1 MGPAIRAENN
11 MPVVVVVGA
20 QWGDE
25 GKGKI
30 VDLLTEHANV
40 VARWG
45 GGANAG
51 HTIVVEGKKYVTHLI
66 PSGLVR
72 PGTVCVLGEG
82 MVIDP
87 KTLVEEIQAFRGQGL
102 LAHDSELVVSG
113 RAHLTFPHHRE
124 LDRLREAR
132 PGAIGT
138 TQRGIGP
145 TYESKASR
153 TGVRV
158 EDLLRPERL
167 RRNIERNVAYVSA
180 ALGKLGA
187 AMPDLDGLMKEYL
200 GYAEVIRPF
209 VGDASRFLHEQIR
222 QGKNVLFEG
231 AHGVL
236 LDLDHGTYPFVTSSS
251 TTAGAA
257 CSGCGIGPTAIDT
270 VVGIVKAYT
279 TRVGNGPFPTELH
292 DKSGERLRD
301 VGREFGST
309 TGRPRRCGWLDIP
322 ALRLTIRLSGIE
334 SLALTKLDVL
344 DGLAEIKLCV
354 AYRLGG
360 QLLDEMPLDPD
371 DLAAVEP
378 VYETLPGWPARAP
391 GAAPVTRVEEL
402 PAAARAYVA
411 RIVALTGV
419 SPSFVSWGPARA
431 ETILV
436 GNPFGAT
443 PT

>member
-1 MGPAIRAENN
+1 VENK

-25 GKGKI
+25 GKGKV
-30 VDLLTEHANV
+30 VDLLTEHAQV

-66 PSGLVR
+66 PSGVLR
-72 PGTVCVLGEG
+72 PGVTCVLGEG

-87 KTLVEEIQAFRGQGL
+87 KTLVEEIEAFRGQGL
-102 LAHDSELVVSG
+102 LARDSDLVISG
-113 RAHLTFPHHRE
+113 RAHLTLPHHRD
-124 LDRLREAR
+124 LDRLRESR
-132 PGAIGT
+132 PGALGT

-167 RRNIERNVAYVSA
+167 RLNIERNVGYVSG
-180 ALGKLGA
+180 ALAKLGA
-187 AMPDLDGLMKEYL
+187 AMPDVDGLVKEYL
-200 GYAEVIRPF
+200 GYADLIRPF
-209 VGDASRFLHEQIR
+209 VGDSSRFLHQAIR
-222 QGKNVLFEG
+222 AGKNVLFEG

-251 TTAGAA
+251 TTAGGA
-257 CSGCGIGPTAIDT
+257 CSGCGIGPTSIDT
-270 VVGIVKAYT
+270 VVGIVKAYA
-279 TRVGNGPFPTELH
+279 TRVGNGPFPTELL
-292 DKSGERLRD
+292 DKTGERLRE

-322 ALRLTIRLSGIE
+322 ALRLTVRLSGIE

-344 DGLAEIKLCV
+344 DGLPEIKLCV
-354 AYRLGG
+354 AYRLHGKVI
-360 QLLDEMPLDPD
+360 DEMPLDPD
-371 DLAAVEP
+371 DLLAVLP
-378 VYETLPGWPARAP
+378 IYETLPGWPARAP
-391 GAAPVTRVEEL
+391 SAAPAAKVEDL
-402 PAAARAYVA
+402 PAPAQNYLA
-411 RIVALTGV
+411 RITELVGV
-419 SPSFVSWGPARA
+419 SPALISWGPSRL
-431 ETILV
+431 ETIV
-436 GNPFGAT
+436 RRNPFLKASAN
-443 PT
+443 

>member
-1 MGPAIRAENN
+1 VSLPVENN
-11 MPVVVVVGA
+11 MSVVVVVGA

-25 GKGKI
+25 GKGKV
-30 VDLLTEHANV
+30 VDLLTEHAAI

-66 PSGLVR
+66 PSGVVR
-72 PGTVCVLGEG
+72 PGTACVLGEG

-87 KTLVEEIQAFRGQGL
+87 KTLVEEIETFRGQGL
-102 LAHDSELVVSG
+102 LAHDCDLIVSG

-124 LDRLREAR
+124 LDRLRECR

-167 RRNIERNVAYVSA
+167 RRNIERNIAYVSA
-180 ALGKLGA
+180 ALAKFGGA
-187 AMPDLDGLMKEYL
+187 VPDLDALVKEYL

-251 TTAGAA
+251 TTAGGA
-257 CSGCGIGPTAIDT
+257 CSGCGIGPTAIDA
-270 VVGIVKAYT
+270 VVGIVKAYA
-279 TRVGNGPFPTELH
+279 TRVGNGPFPTELL
-292 DKSGERLRD
+292 DKTGERLRE

-344 DGLAEIKLCV
+344 DGLPEIKLCV
-354 AYRLGG
+354 AYRLQGK
-360 QLLDEMPLDPD
+360 LLDEMPLDPD

-378 VYETLPGWPARAP
+378 VYESLPGWPVRSP
-391 GAAPVTRVEEL
+391 GSAPVAKVEDL
-402 PAAARAYVA
+402 PAAAQAYLA
-411 RIVALTGV
+411 RIAELVGV
-419 SPSFVSWGPARA
+419 SPSFISWGPARS

-436 GNPFGAT
+436 NNPFREASAR
-443 PT
+443 

>member
-1 MGPAIRAENN
+1 

-25 GKGKI
+25 GKGKV
-30 VDLLTEHANV
+30 VDLLTERAHI

-66 PSGLVR
+66 PSGILR
-72 PGTVCVLGEG
+72 PGVACVLGEG

-87 KTLVEEIQAFRGQGL
+87 KTLVEEIETFRGQGL
-102 LAHDSELVVSG
+102 LARDSDLIVSG
-113 RAHLTFPHHRE
+113 RAHLTFPYHRDI
-124 LDRLREAR
+124 DRLRECR

-167 RRNIERNVAYVSA
+167 RRNVERNMACVSA
-180 ALGKLGA
+180 TLAKLSA
-187 AMPDLDGLMKEYL
+187 AVPDLDALVKEYL

-209 VGDASRFLHEQIR
+209 VRDASRFLYAEIR
-222 QGKNVLFEG
+222 KGKNVLFEG

-251 TTAGAA
+251 TTAGGA
-257 CSGCGIGPTAIDT
+257 CTGCGIGPTSIDT
-270 VVGIVKAYT
+270 VLGIVKAYA
-279 TRVGNGPFPTELH
+279 TRVGNGPFPTELL
-292 DKSGERLRD
+292 DKTGERLRD

-322 ALRLTIRLSGIE
+322 ALRLTLRLSGIE
-334 SLALTKLDVL
+334 SLAVTKLDVL
-344 DGLAEIKLCV
+344 DGLDEIKLCV

-360 QLLDEMPLDPD
+360 NVIDEMPLDPD
-371 DLAAVEP
+371 DLIAVEP
-378 VYETLPGWPARAP
+378 IYETLPGWSARSPQSAPASK
-391 GAAPVTRVEEL
+391 VEDL
-402 PAAARAYVA
+402 PEAARNYLA
-411 RIVALTGV
+411 RIAELVGV
-419 SPSFVSWGPARA
+419 FPSLISWGPSRS
-431 ETILV
+431 ETILRS
-436 GNPFGAT
+436 NPFLEASAR
-443 PT
+443 

>member
-1 MGPAIRAENN
+1 

-25 GKGKI
+25 GKGKV
-30 VDLLTEHANV
+30 VDLLTEHAQV

-51 HTIVVEGKKYVTHLI
+51 HTIVVEGKRYVTHLV
-66 PSGLVR
+66 PSGVLR
-72 PGTVCVLGEG
+72 PGVACVLGEG

-87 KTLVEEIQAFRGQGL
+87 KTLVEEIRAFRGQGL
-102 LAHDSELVVSG
+102 LASDGDLIVSG
-113 RAHLTFPHHRE
+113 RAHLTLPHHRA
-124 LDRLREAR
+124 LDRLREGR

-153 TGVRV
+153 TGLRV

-167 RRNIERNVAYVSA
+167 RRNLERNLAYVEP
-180 ALGKLGA
+180 ALAKFGEAL
-187 AMPDLDGLMKEYL
+187 PDVDALLSEYL
-200 GYAEVIRPF
+200 GYAAEIRPF
-209 VGDASRFLHEQIR
+209 VGDASRFLYDSIR
-222 QGKNVLFEG
+222 KRKNVLFEG

-251 TTAGAA
+251 TTAGGA
-257 CSGCGIGPTAIDT
+257 CTGCGIGPTSIDS

-279 TRVGNGPFPTELH
+279 TRVGNGPFPTELF
-292 DKSGERLRD
+292 DKTGERLRE

-322 ALRLTIRLSGIE
+322 ALRLTSRLSGLQ
-334 SLALTKLDVL
+334 SLAITKLDVL
-344 DGLAEIKLCV
+344 DGLGDIKLCV

-360 QLLDEMPLDPD
+360 KLLDEMPLDPD
-371 DLAAVEP
+371 DLAQVEP
-378 VYETLPGWPARAP
+378 VYETMPGWPARAP
-391 GAAPVTRVEEL
+391 GAVANTL
-402 PAAARAYVA
+402 ADLSQAARDYLA
-411 RIVALTGV
+411 RIAELVGVA
-419 SPSFVSWGPARA
+419 PSLVSWGPART

-436 GNPFGAT
+436 KNPFLEAGSR
-443 PT
+443 

>member
-1 MGPAIRAENN
+1 

-25 GKGKI
+25 GKGKV
-30 VDLLTEHANV
+30 VDLLTEHAHI

-51 HTIVVEGKKYVTHLI
+51 HTIVVDGKKYVTHLI
-66 PSGLVR
+66 PSGVLRSGVA
-72 PGTVCVLGEG
+72 CVLGEG

-87 KTLVEEIQAFRGQGL
+87 KTLVEELRTFRGQGL
-102 LAHDSELVVSG
+102 LANDRDLIVAG
-113 RAHLTFPHHRE
+113 RAHLTFPHHRD
-124 LDRLREAR
+124 LDRLREGR

-153 TGVRV
+153 TGLRV
-158 EDLLRPERL
+158 EDLLRPDRL
-167 RRNIERNVAYVSA
+167 RRNLERNIAYVSA
-180 ALGKLGA
+180 ALAKLGA
-187 AMPDLDGLMKEYL
+187 SQPDLDGLVKEYL
-200 GYAEVIRPF
+200 AYGEEIRPF
-209 VGDASRFLHEQIR
+209 VRDASRFLYNEIR
-222 QGKNVLFEG
+222 KGKNVLFEG

-251 TTAGAA
+251 TTAGGA
-257 CSGCGIGPTAIDT
+257 CTGCGIGPTSIDT

-279 TRVGNGPFPTELH
+279 TRVGNGPFPTELL
-292 DKSGERLRD
+292 DESGERLRD

-322 ALRLTIRLSGIE
+322 ALRLTIRLSGIK

-344 DGLAEIKLCV
+344 DGLGEIKLCI
-354 AYRLGG
+354 AYRLNG

-371 DLAAVEP
+371 DLMAVEP
-378 VYETLPGWPARAP
+378 VYETMPGWPARGQKAP
-391 GAAPVTRVEEL
+391 PATTVEDL
-402 PAAARAYVA
+402 PATARSYLA
-411 RIVALTGV
+411 RIAELVGI
-419 SPSFVSWGPARA
+419 SPSLVSWGPSRS
-431 ETILV
+431 ETILKS
-436 GNPFGAT
+436 NPFLEASAK
-443 PT
+443 